1 MRWKNKTSYISYFL
15 SNTSAKNYHN
25 WIMYVKI
32 NKSKLGRLFLRHG
45 VYSYVVY
52 FAQYAAN
59 PDRKDLKDKKVKKIR

>member
-1 MRWKNKTSYISYFL
+1 
-15 SNTSAKNYHN
+15 
-25 WIMYVKI
+25 MYVKI